1 MPTMH
6 DPTPNAEAE
15 REHRD
20 DDLREPPPSPWEWA
34 CAFIGLVLLLAS
46 VGYLL
51 HDAFTGQEGVPAPLV
66 RLLDVQQQD
75 GRYLARVQVF
85 NQGRA
90 TAAALRVQGELR
102 RGSEVVESSELEF
115 QHVPGKSTREGGL
128 FFVQD
133 PRALQLQL
141 SARSYQKP

>member
-1 MPTMH
+1 MDASTPT
-6 DPTPNAEAE
+6 DAGA
-15 REHRD
+15 RRD
-20 DDLREPPPSPWEWA
+20 AGEDVREPPPSLWEWV
-34 CAFIGLVLLLAS
+34 CAGIGLVLLLAS

-51 HDAFTGQEGVPAPLV
+51 HDAWSDEGGTPVPVV
-66 RLLDVQQQD
+66 RLIDIRPQD

-102 RGSEVVESSELEF
+102 RGGEVVETSELEF
-115 QHVPGKSTREGGL
+115 PHVPGKSSREGGL

>member
-1 MPTMH
+1 MGAASH
-6 DPTPNAEAE
+6 DDTSAKQDD
-15 REHRD
+15 RD
-20 DDLREPPPSPWEWA
+20 AGQHEPPPSFWEWV

-46 VGYLL
+46 LGYLL
-51 HDAFTGQEGVPAPLV
+51 HDAWSGKEGVPAPQV
-66 RLLDVQQQD
+66 RLVDIQQQD

-85 NQGRA
+85 NQSRA

-102 RGSEVVESSELEF
+102 RGGEVVETSELEF
-115 QHVPGKSTREGGL
+115 QHVPGRSTREGGL

>member
-1 MPTMH
+1 M
-6 DPTPNAEAE
+6 D
-15 REHRD
+15 RQ
-20 DDLREPPPSPWEWA
+20 
-34 CAFIGLVLLLAS
+34 G
-46 VGYLL
+46 
-51 HDAFTGQEGVPAPLV
+51 GVPAPQV
-66 RLLDVQQQD
+66 RLVDIQQQD

-102 RGSEVVESSELEF
+102 RGGEVVETSELEF

-133 PRALQLQL
+133 PRQLQLQL